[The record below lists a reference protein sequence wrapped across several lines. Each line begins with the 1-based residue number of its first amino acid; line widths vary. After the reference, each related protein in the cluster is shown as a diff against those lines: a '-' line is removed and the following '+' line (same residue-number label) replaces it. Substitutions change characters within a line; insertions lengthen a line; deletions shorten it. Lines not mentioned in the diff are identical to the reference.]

1 MQFLKE
7 LASSVPRGFS
17 TLVHRFGLSSDV
29 QKLIKTVKKKY
40 GGGGGRAKIFIAI
53 ISKLKKKIKVAIK
66 TAFMFMFQT
75 LFTSSFN

>member
-40 GGGGGRAKIFIAI
+40 GGGGDKIFIAI

>member
-40 GGGGGRAKIFIAI
+40 GGGGGDKIFIAI